1 MVELSRWI
9 RMNRQR
15 SKLKQTS
22 LDAINA
28 VLRFGLHIAPS
39 EKLAL
44 WWGYRYRPAPA
55 LAKLRSGQIVEI
67 TENDHLQ
74 LLLYYCGEFEPQCV
88 ELMKKHIG
96 PGSIVLDV
104 GANIG
109 LYTLE
114 AAKAVGATG
123 RVIAIEASPGHIST
137 IGKSVGLNG
146 FQNVDIISSAVGDV
160 EGMTTLTLPEGANH
174 GMFTLGSVA
183 GSVTM
188 RVNAKR
194 IDDILDEQKALSVDF
209 IKMDIEGSELV
220 ALKGATQTL
229 KRFRPTILIE
239 LNEAALRSCGTSSFE
254 VKSLLYSMDYKGSI
268 VGTSGL
274 MPIPSG
280 QIIHE
285 CDECLFIPNRA
296 DTV

>member
-1 MVELSRWI
+1 
-9 RMNRQR
+9 
-15 SKLKQTS
+15 
-22 LDAINA
+22 
-28 VLRFGLHIAPS
+28 
-39 EKLAL
+39 
-44 WWGYRYRPAPA
+44 
-55 LAKLRSGQIVEI
+55 
-67 TENDHLQ
+67 
-74 LLLYYCGEFEPQCV
+74 
-88 ELMKKHIG
+88 MKKHIG

-188 RVNAKR
+188 RVNVKR
-194 IDDILDEQKALSVDF
+194 IDDILDEQNVLSVDF

-229 KRFRPTILIE
+229 KGFRPTILIE

>member
-1 MVELSRWI
+1 MHSRMVELSRWI

-160 EGMTTLTLPEGANH
+160 EGMATLTLPEGANH

-188 RVNAKR
+188 RVNVKR
-194 IDDILDEQKALSVDF
+194 IDDILDEQNVLSVDF

-220 ALKGATQTL
+220 ALKG
-229 KRFRPTILIE
+229 E
-239 LNEAALRSCGTSSFE
+239 
-254 VKSLLYSMDYKGSI
+254 
-268 VGTSGL
+268 
-274 MPIPSG
+274 
-280 QIIHE
+280 
-285 CDECLFIPNRA
+285 
-296 DTV
+296 

>member
-1 MVELSRWI
+1 
-9 RMNRQR
+9 MNKQR

-28 VLRFGLHIAPS
+28 LLRFGLHIAPF

-55 LAKLRSGQIVEI
+55 LAKLRSGQIAQI

-74 LLLYYCGEFEPQCV
+74 LLLYYCGEFEPECV
-88 ELMKKHIG
+88 ELMRKHIG

-114 AAKAVGATG
+114 AAKAVGPKG
-123 RVIAIEASPGHIST
+123 RVIAIEASPDHIST
-137 IGKSVGLNG
+137 IKRSVGLNR
-146 FQNVDIISSAVGDV
+146 FRNVDIISSAVGEV
-160 EGMTTLTLPEGANH
+160 EGVTTLILPEGANH
-174 GMFTLGSVA
+174 GMFTLGSVT
-183 GSVTM
+183 GSVTR
-188 RVNAKR
+188 RVNVKR
-194 IDDILDEQKALSVDF
+194 IDDILKEQEVLSVDF

-220 ALKGATQTL
+220 ALKGATETL

-239 LNEAALRSCGTSSFE
+239 LNEAALRSCGTSSSE
-254 VKSLLYSMDYKGSI
+254 VKSLLYSMDYKGSV

-274 MPIPSG
+274 TPIPSE
-280 QIIHE
+280 QTFHE
-285 CDECLFIPNRA
+285 CDECLFISKSGR
-296 DTV
+296 

>member
-1 MVELSRWI
+1 
-9 RMNRQR
+9 MNRQR

-188 RVNAKR
+188 RVNVKR
-194 IDDILDEQKALSVDF
+194 IDDILDEQKVLSVDF